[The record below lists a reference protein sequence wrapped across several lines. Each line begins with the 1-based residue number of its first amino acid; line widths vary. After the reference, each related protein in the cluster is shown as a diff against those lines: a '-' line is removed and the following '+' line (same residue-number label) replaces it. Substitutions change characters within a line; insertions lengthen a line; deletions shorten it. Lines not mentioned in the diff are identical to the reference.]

1 MMDHYSLVQQ
11 LTGPL
16 PMILKT
22 ALDLV
27 PCTEKWLLLFI
38 MSKEEDLVQA
48 YPEGEVE
55 IAGDQPAETVT
66 SLDTFAGKVHVK
78 WAPEAAVSSLGLMP
92 FFIEFLKT
100 SGLFDKWVEDC
111 PLHYTSGNAPE
122 KRDVLGTL
130 VLSVLAG
137 HWRYAHINAIG
148 ADGVNPGLLGMT
160 GVASEDSVR
169 RGMKAMDEAAS
180 GGWMKEHLKASYEP
194 LLQEPWVL
202 DVDTTVKPLN
212 GHQQD
217 AEVGYNPT
225 KPGRPSHAYH
235 SYFVAEIR
243 MVLDMEVQ
251 AGNQTA
257 PLYAQPELWA
267 FLDGLAE
274 RDRPVFLRG
283 DSHWGAENA
292 MVGAEERNLGYLFKL
307 KQSANVKK
315 LIGQIF
321 RREDWVEAGQQ
332 WQGRE
337 DVLRLS
343 GWSKARR
350 VVVLRRPLRS
360 KPVGEAE
367 TVGKKK
373 SKRKGAKQLTLDLP
387 ELTYQGTQYEYAVLV
402 TSLTDEV
409 RTVAQHYRDR
419 GDAENNFDE
428 LKNQWGWA
436 GFTTQ
441 DRKRCQIMG
450 RIIALVYNWWTIFM
464 RLGIP
469 DKHAEAI
476 TSRPLALHGIA
487 RQTHHGNQTTVEITS
502 THAKASQI
510 AEILTKVS
518 GFLRRIR
525 TTAEQLTQSE
535 RWKLILSAAFRQFFG
550 GKVIG
555 STGRLA
561 DATG

>member
-1 MMDHYSLVQQ
+1 
-11 LTGPL
+11 
-16 PMILKT
+16 
-22 ALDLV
+22 
-27 PCTEKWLLLFI
+27 
-38 MSKEEDLVQA
+38 MSKEEGVVQA
-48 YPEGEVE
+48 HPEGEVQ
-55 IAGDQPAETVT
+55 IAGDQSAETGT
-66 SLDTFAGKVHVK
+66 SLDTFAGKIHVK
-78 WAPEAAVSSLGLMP
+78 WAPEATVSSLGLMP
-92 FFIEFLKT
+92 FFIEFLKI

-111 PLHYTSGNAPE
+111 PLHYTSGNAPA

-137 HWRYAHINAIG
+137 HWRYAHISAIRG
-148 ADGVNPGLLGMT
+148 DGINPALLGMS

-180 GGWMKEHLKASYEP
+180 GEWMKKHLKSSYEP

-202 DVDTTVKPLN
+202 DVDTTVKPLY

-217 AEVGYNPT
+217 AKVGYNPT

-235 SYFVAEIR
+235 SYFVASIR
-243 MVLDMEVQ
+243 MVLDREVQ

-267 FLDGLAE
+267 FVDGLAE
-274 RDRPVFLRG
+274 RDRPTFMRG
-283 DSHWGAENA
+283 DSHWGAERA
-292 MVGAEERNLGYLFKL
+292 MLGAEERNLGYLFKL

-321 RREDWVEAGQQ
+321 RKEEWVEAGQQ

-337 DVLRLS
+337 DMLRLS

-350 VVVLRRPLRS
+350 VVVLRRPLKSR
-360 KPVGEAE
+360 PEAEAE
-367 TVGKKK
+367 TVDKKK
-373 SKRKGAKQLTLDLP
+373 SKRKAAKQLTLDLP
-387 ELTYQGTQYEYAVLV
+387 ELTYQGMQYEYAVLV
-402 TSLTDEV
+402 TSLPDEV
-409 RTVAQHYRDR
+409 RTIAQHYRDR

-487 RQTHHGNQTTVEITS
+487 RQTRHGNQTTVEITS

-510 AEILTKVS
+510 AEILTQVS
-518 GFLRRIR
+518 GFLKRIKA
-525 TTAEQLTQSE
+525 TAEQLTQGE

-555 STGRLA
+555 STGRMA
-561 DATG
+561 DAMCQLPFLGLIGKTPYCRGTLSHPPPSALYKA

>member
-1 MMDHYSLVQQ
+1 MNSENGLVS
-11 LTGPL
+11 
-16 PMILKT
+16 
-22 ALDLV
+22 AH
-27 PCTEKWLLLFI
+27 
-38 MSKEEDLVQA
+38 
-48 YPEGEVE
+48 PEGETE
-55 IAGDQPAETVT
+55 MAGNQRAGSDA
-66 SLDTFAGKVHVK
+66 SLDTFAGKIHVK
-78 WAPEAAVSSLGLMP
+78 FAPEATVSSLGLMP

-111 PLHYTSGNAPE
+111 PLHYTSGNAPA

-137 HWRYAHINAIG
+137 HWRYAHISAIRG
-148 ADGVNPGLLGMT
+148 DGINPALLGMS

-180 GGWMKEHLKASYEP
+180 GEWMKEHLKCSYEP
-194 LLQEPWVL
+194 LLQEPWIL
-202 DVDTTVKPLN
+202 DVDTTVKPLY

-217 AEVGYNPT
+217 AKIGYNPS

-235 SYFVAEIR
+235 SYFAANIR

-257 PLYAQPELWA
+257 PLYAQPELWS
-267 FLDGLAE
+267 FLDGLTE
-274 RDRPVFLRG
+274 QQRPVFLRG
-283 DSHWGAENA
+283 DSHWGAEKA
-292 MVGAEERNLGYLFKL
+292 MVGAEERKLGYVFKL

-321 RREDWVEAGQQ
+321 RQEDWVEAGQQ

-337 DVLRLS
+337 EVLELS

-350 VVVLRRPLRS
+350 VVVLRRRLPS
-360 KPVGEAE
+360 KPAVE
-367 TVGKKK
+367 TEVEGKKK
-373 SKRKGAKQLTLDLP
+373 SKRTVAKQLTLDLP
-387 ELTYQGTQYEYAVLV
+387 ELTYQGVPYEYAVLV
-402 TSLTDEV
+402 TSLMDEV

-469 DKHAEAI
+469 DQHAEAI

-487 RQTHHGNQTTVEITS
+487 RQTRHGNQTTVEITS
-502 THAKASQI
+502 THAKAAQI

-518 GFLRRIR
+518 GFLKRIK
-525 TTAEQLTQSE
+525 TTAEQFTQTE
-535 RWKLILSAAFRQFFG
+535 RWKLILSAAFRKLLG

-555 STGRLA
+555 STARLV

>member
-1 MMDHYSLVQQ
+1 MNN
-11 LTGPL
+11 
-16 PMILKT
+16 
-22 ALDLV
+22 
-27 PCTEKWLLLFI
+27 EKAVV
-38 MSKEEDLVQA
+38 EA
-48 YPEGEVE
+48 HPEGEVQ
-55 IAGDQPAETVT
+55 IAGNQPEETVT
-66 SLDTFAGKVHVK
+66 SLDTFAGKIHVK
-78 WAPEAAVSSLGLMP
+78 FAPEATVSSLGLMP
-92 FFIEFLKT
+92 FFIEFLKV
-100 SGLFDKWVEDC
+100 SGLFEKWVEEC

-122 KRDVLGTL
+122 KRNVLGTL

-137 HWRYAHINAIG
+137 HWRYAHINAIRG
-148 ADGVNPGLLGMT
+148 DGINPELLGMT
-160 GVASEDSVR
+160 KVASEDSVR
-169 RGMKAMDEAAS
+169 RAMKAMDEAAS
-180 GGWMKEHLKASYEP
+180 GEWMKKHLKASYEP
-194 LLQEPWVL
+194 LLQEPWIL
-202 DVDTTVKPLN
+202 DVDTTVKPLY

-217 AEVGYNPT
+217 ARVGYNPT

-235 SYFVAEIR
+235 SYFAANIR

-267 FLDGLAE
+267 FLDGLSE
-274 RDRPVFLRG
+274 RKRPVFLRG
-283 DSHWGAENA
+283 DSHWGSENA
-292 MVGAEERNLGYLFKL
+292 MVGAEERELGYLFKL

-321 RREDWVEAGQQ
+321 RKEEWMGAGQQ

-343 GWSKARR
+343 GWSKERR
-350 VVVLRRPLRS
+350 VVVLRRPTRDQ
-360 KPVGEAE
+360 PAAEPE
-367 TVGKKK
+367 TVSKKK
-373 SKRKGAKQLTLDLP
+373 SKRKAAKQLTLDLP
-387 ELTYQGTQYEYAVLV
+387 EVTYQGVPYEYVVLV
-402 TSLTDEV
+402 TSLVDEV

-469 DKHAEAI
+469 EKHAEAI

-487 RQTHHGNQTTVEITS
+487 RQTRHGNQTTVEITS
-502 THAKASQI
+502 THAQASQI
-510 AEILTKVS
+510 AETLTKVS
-518 GFLRRIR
+518 GFLKRIKA
-525 TTAEQLTQSE
+525 TAEQLTQAD
-535 RWKLILSAAFRQFFG
+535 RWKLILSAAFRYFLG

-561 DATG
+561 DAPG

>member
-1 MMDHYSLVQQ
+1 M
-11 LTGPL
+11 G
-16 PMILKT
+16 
-22 ALDLV
+22 
-27 PCTEKWLLLFI
+27 
-38 MSKEEDLVQA
+38 KEELMVQA
-48 YPEGEVE
+48 HPEGEVQ

-66 SLDTFAGKVHVK
+66 SLDTFAGKIHVK
-78 WAPEAAVSSLGLMP
+78 WAPEATVSSLGLMP
-92 FFIEFLKT
+92 YFIEFLKT
-100 SGLFDKWVEDC
+100 TGLLDKWVEDC

-122 KRDVLGTL
+122 KRNVLGTL

-137 HWRYAHINAIG
+137 HWRYAHINAIRG
-148 ADGVNPGLLGMT
+148 DGINPELLGMT
-160 GVASEDSVR
+160 RVASEDSVR
-169 RGMKAMDEAAS
+169 RAMKAMDEAAS
-180 GGWMKEHLKASYEP
+180 GQWMKRHLKASYEP

-202 DVDTTVKPLN
+202 DVDTTVKALY

-217 AEVGYNPT
+217 AKVGYNPT

-235 SYFVAEIR
+235 SYFVANIR

-267 FLDGLAE
+267 FLDGLEE

-292 MVGAEERNLGYLFKL
+292 MVGAEERKLGYLFKL

-321 RREDWVEAGQQ
+321 RKEEWVEAGQQ

-343 GWSKARR
+343 GWSKERR

-360 KPVGEAE
+360 KPVAEAE

-373 SKRKGAKQLTLDLP
+373 PKRKAAEQLTLDLP
-387 ELTYQGTQYEYAVLV
+387 ELTYQGMQYEYAVLV
-402 TSLTDEV
+402 TSLTDAV
-409 RTVAQHYRDR
+409 RSVAQLYRDR

-450 RIIALVYNWWTIFM
+450 RIIALVYNWWSIFM
-464 RLGIP
+464 RLGVP
-469 DKHAEAI
+469 EKHAEAI

-487 RQTHHGNQTTVEITS
+487 RQTRHGNQTTVEITS

-518 GFLRRIR
+518 GFLKRIR
-525 TTAEQLTQSE
+525 MTAEQLTQVE
-535 RWKLILSAAFRQFFG
+535 RWKLILSAAFRQFLG

-561 DATG
+561 DAPG

>member
-1 MMDHYSLVQQ
+1 M
-11 LTGPL
+11 
-16 PMILKT
+16 
-22 ALDLV
+22 
-27 PCTEKWLLLFI
+27 FN
-38 MSKEEDLVQA
+38 MSETNEVVLA
-48 YPEGEVE
+48 HPEGEGQ
-55 IAGDQPAETVT
+55 IAGNQAGETTT
-66 SLDTFAGKVHVK
+66 SLDTFAGKIHVK
-78 WAPEAAVSSLGLMP
+78 WTPDAAVSSLGLMP

-111 PLHYTSGNAPE
+111 PLRYTSANAPE
-122 KRDVLGTL
+122 KRNVLGTL
-130 VLSVLAG
+130 LLAVLAG
-137 HWRYAHINAIG
+137 HWRYAHINAIRG
-148 ADGVNPGLLGMT
+148 DGINPELLGMT

-169 RGMKAMDEAAS
+169 RGMKAMGEVES
-180 GGWMKEHLKASYEP
+180 GEWLKGQLKASYEP

-202 DVDTTVKPLN
+202 DVDTTVKPLY

-217 AEVGYNPT
+217 AKVGYNPH

-235 SYFVAEIR
+235 TYFMANIR
-243 MVLDMEVQ
+243 MVADMEVQ

-257 PLYAQPELWA
+257 PLHAQPGLWA
-267 FLDGLAE
+267 FLDELPE
-274 RDRPVFLRG
+274 RSRPVFLRG
-283 DSHWGAENA
+283 DSHWGTEKAL
-292 MVGAEERNLGYLFKL
+292 VGAEERELRYLFKL

-321 RREDWVEAGQQ
+321 RKEGWVEAGQQ

-337 DVLRLS
+337 DELQLS
-343 GWSKARR
+343 GWTKARR

-360 KPVGEAE
+360 KPAVEAE
-367 TVGKKK
+367 AVGKRK
-373 SKRKGAKQLTLDLP
+373 SKRKAAKQMTLDLP
-387 ELTYQGTQYEYAVLV
+387 ELTYRGVQYEYVVLV
-402 TSLTDEV
+402 TSLTDQV

-441 DRKRCQIMG
+441 DLKRCQIMA

-487 RQTHHGNQTTVEITS
+487 RQTRHGNQTTVEITS

-518 GFLRRIR
+518 GFLQRIR
-525 TTAEQLTQSE
+525 MNAEQFTKAQ
-535 RWKLILSAAFRQFFG
+535 RWKLILSAAFRQFLG
-550 GKVIG
+550 GKILG
-555 STGRLA
+555 STSRLA
-561 DATG
+561 DATS

>member
-1 MMDHYSLVQQ
+1 
-11 LTGPL
+11 
-16 PMILKT
+16 
-22 ALDLV
+22 
-27 PCTEKWLLLFI
+27 
-38 MSKEEDLVQA
+38 
-48 YPEGEVE
+48 
-55 IAGDQPAETVT
+55 
-66 SLDTFAGKVHVK
+66 
-78 WAPEAAVSSLGLMP
+78 
-92 FFIEFLKT
+92 
-100 SGLFDKWVEDC
+100 
-111 PLHYTSGNAPE
+111 
-122 KRDVLGTL
+122 
-130 VLSVLAG
+130 
-137 HWRYAHINAIG
+137 
-148 ADGVNPGLLGMT
+148 
-160 GVASEDSVR
+160 
-169 RGMKAMDEAAS
+169 
-180 GGWMKEHLKASYEP
+180 
-194 LLQEPWVL
+194 
-202 DVDTTVKPLN
+202 
-212 GHQQD
+212 
-217 AEVGYNPT
+217 
-225 KPGRPSHAYH
+225 
-235 SYFVAEIR
+235 

-274 RDRPVFLRG
+274 QDRPVFLRG
-283 DSHWGAENA
+283 DSHWGSEKA
-292 MVGAEERNLGYLFKL
+292 MVGAEERGLGYLFKL
-307 KQSANVKK
+307 KQSANVRK

-321 RREDWVEAGQQ
+321 RKEEWVEAGQQ

-343 GWSKARR
+343 GWSKERR
-350 VVVLRRPLRS
+350 VVVLRRPL
-360 KPVGEAE
+360 KTQPAPELE
-367 TVGKKK
+367 TAGKKK
-373 SKRKGAKQLTLDLP
+373 RGRKAAKQLTLDFP
-387 ELTYQGTQYEYAVLV
+387 ELTYQGVQYEYAVLV
-402 TSLTDEV
+402 TSLPDQV

-487 RQTHHGNQTTVEITS
+487 RQTRHGNQTTVEITS

-518 GFLRRIR
+518 GFLKRIKV
-525 TTAEQLTQSE
+525 TAEQLTEKE
-535 RWKLILSAAFRQFFG
+535 RWKLILSAAFRQFLG

-555 STGRLA
+555 NTGRLA
-561 DATG
+561 DAPG